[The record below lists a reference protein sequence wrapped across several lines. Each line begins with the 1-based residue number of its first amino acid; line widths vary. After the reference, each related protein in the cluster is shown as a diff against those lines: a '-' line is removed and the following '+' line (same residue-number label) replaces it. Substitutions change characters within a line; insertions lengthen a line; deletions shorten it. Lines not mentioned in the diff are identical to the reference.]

1 MKAWTVKRLKQL
13 AALVLVSLLTLLV
26 VRACDSQRGPPLES
40 WHTYAPRELTGS
52 QLRDADWQ
60 AFMAAEEAIF
70 EEVREK
76 VTGRLDPAARVLA
89 NRYFDGSPMYP
100 GNFATDW
107 NRSFILEPDGEPV
120 GAAVFLH
127 GLTDSPYSARHL
139 AETYRELGFL
149 AVTIRLPGHGTVPG
163 GLADIHW
170 DDWSE
175 ATRLAV
181 REARRR
187 TAPAAPLHIVGY
199 SNGGALAM
207 KYALDALE
215 DADLA
220 RPDQL
225 VLISP
230 MIGVT
235 SFARFAGVFGWPAVV
250 PRFAKAAW
258 LGIMPEFNP
267 FKYNSFPINGAR
279 QSSLMTRTLQPR
291 IARYARDGRLGELP
305 PILTFQSVV
314 DATVST
320 QAVASGL
327 YARLP
332 ERGHELVLFDVN
344 RSAAFGP
351 MFRSEGS
358 PMPQGLLPE
367 PPRGFRSTIITN
379 AAPET
384 TRMSERV
391 VEAGTATERTRTLDL
406 SYPPGVFSLS
416 HIALPF
422 PVSDSLYGLQPE
434 PVNEFGIGLGAI
446 APRGE
451 RGALIVSMDALTRI
465 SSNPFFPYM
474 LERIEETIGRGTVP
488 APGNPSVVGSLMP
501 DE

>member
-1 MKAWTVKRLKQL
+1 MRAMRVGIARRLKQL
-13 AALVLVSLLTLLV
+13 AAVVLVSLLTLFI
-26 VRACDSQRGPPLES
+26 VRACDSQRGPPLEP
-40 WHTYAPRELTGS
+40 WHTYAPRELSGS
-52 QLRDADWQ
+52 RLRGAEWQ
-60 AFMAAEEAIF
+60 DYLAAEQSLF
-70 EEVREK
+70 DDVRER
-76 VTGRLDPAARVLA
+76 VTARLDQAARVPA
-89 NRYFDGSPMYP
+89 NRYFDGSPLYP
-100 GNFATDW
+100 GRFATDW
-107 NRSFILEPDGEPV
+107 NRSFVLEPDGEPV

-139 AETYRELGFL
+139 AERYRERGF
-149 AVTIRLPGHGTVPG
+149 VSVVIRLPGHGTVPG
-163 GLADIHW
+163 GLARIHW
-170 DDWSE
+170 KDWSE

-187 TAPAAPLHIVGY
+187 TGPGAPLHIVGY

-207 KYALDALE
+207 KHALDAL
-215 DADLA
+215 DDPTLA

-235 SFARFAGVFGWPAVV
+235 SFARFAGVFGWPAVI

-291 IARYARDGRLGELP
+291 IVRYVRDERLDELP

-314 DATVST
+314 DFTVST
-320 QAVASGL
+320 QAIVSAL

-332 ERGHELVLFDVN
+332 EGGHELVLFDVN
-344 RSAAFGP
+344 RRATFGP
-351 MFRSEGS
+351 LFRNDAT
-358 PMPQGLLPE
+358 PPPAGLLPAA
-367 PPRGFRSTIITN
+367 PRGFRSTIITN

-384 TRMSERV
+384 SEMVERM
-391 VEAGTATERTRTLDL
+391 VEAGATAERARVLDL

-422 PVSDSLYGLQPE
+422 PVSDSLYGLQPD
-434 PVNEFGIGLGAI
+434 PVNEFGVGLGAL

-474 LERIEETIGRGTVP
+474 LEKIDEIIGRSTGGKLAHP
-488 APGNPSVVGSLMP
+488 QGFDPR
-501 DE
+501 